1 MKKNK
6 LGIIGHFGGNKKFL
20 DGQTVKTKILYE
32 ELEKKNELENK
43 ENRYIL

>member
-32 ELEKKNELENK
+32 ELEKKTNWKIKKNA
-43 ENRYIL
+43 